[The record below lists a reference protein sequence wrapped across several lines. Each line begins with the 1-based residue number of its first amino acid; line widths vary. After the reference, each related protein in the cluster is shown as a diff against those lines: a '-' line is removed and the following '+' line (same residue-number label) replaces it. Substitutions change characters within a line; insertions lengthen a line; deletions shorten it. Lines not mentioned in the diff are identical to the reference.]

1 MVDGH
6 KDSSGKFH
14 PHNDSSSSKLKSSD
28 GKQSHG
34 NSINHSDV
42 NKLKEKKSFH
52 LYSIYEFS
60 SNGRSQVAV
69 VKAKN
74 IDDAEKYV
82 MKNYLT
88 KEGQDDA
95 HVDGDGDDY
104 AYISVFDDNA
114 DEIRAEIKNDMK
126 NITVNDLRQQAD
138 ELGLSYD
145 APDFHEDDVGM
156 TKEKLMDI
164 EAKMIEELRVEVFD
178 ARVEEEIE
186 MGETNEYGWQI
197 EKDDD
202 EKESFKTIYGGDDF
216 VDLINPEKSGYPSHQ
231 VIKDMNNT
239 KDLAKQVRAIS
250 AQRR

>member
-28 GKQSHG
+28 GKQSHS
-34 NSINHSDV
+34 NSVSHSDAS
-42 NKLKEKKSFH
+42 KLKEKKSFH

-88 KEGQDDA
+88 KEGQDEA

-104 AYISVFDDNA
+104 AYISVFDDPT
-114 DEIRAEIKNDMK
+114 DDIRTEIENNMENDGDNEIIDQAEEMGIELPKFFGDKQNQIFSNDQMHE
-126 NITVNDLRQQAD
+126 LRQEVID
-138 ELGLSYD
+138 
-145 APDFHEDDVGM
+145 
-156 TKEKLMDI
+156 TKI
-164 EAKMIEELRVEVFD
+164 Q
-178 ARVEEEIE
+178 EEIE

-239 KDLAKQVRAIS
+239 KDLAKQIRAIS